1 MCVGREGGGGVCGG
15 CRVEGR
21 ELHCVRNSVCV
32 CVCVCGGGG
41 GGGDR
46 VSVFFFLTVGN
57 LTCPVSL
64 LLGSP
69 LFCVDAPQ

>member
-1 MCVGREGGGGVCGG
+1 MCGG

-21 ELHCVRNSVCV
+21 ELHCVRNRVCV

-41 GGGDR
+41 MI
-46 VSVFFFLTVGN
+46 VHVCFFLTVGN